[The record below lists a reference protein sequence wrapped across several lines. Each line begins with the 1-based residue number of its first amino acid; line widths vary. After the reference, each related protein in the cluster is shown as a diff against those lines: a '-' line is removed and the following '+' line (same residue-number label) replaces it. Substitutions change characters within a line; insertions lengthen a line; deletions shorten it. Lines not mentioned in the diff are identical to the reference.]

1 MAKERPINN
10 LIPIPCDPANMV
22 GLIQDSLEDHK
33 AEELLVI
40 DLHGKTTIA
49 DYMIIATGRST
60 RQVAAMAVE
69 LLTRLKTLGVRATA
83 EGLREGDWVLV
94 DAGDVIVHLFRPE
107 VRTFYNLEKMW
118 GGRTVEDRR
127 ATAGV

>member
-1 MAKERPINN
+1 
-10 LIPIPCDPANMV
+10 MV
-22 GLIQDSLEDHK
+22 DLIQVSLEDHK

-40 DLHGKTTIA
+40 NLHGKTTIA

-60 RQVAAMAVE
+60 RQVAAMAME
-69 LLTRLKTLGVRATA
+69 LLTRLKALGVRATA